1 MDGWKMCFLLGRT
14 IFRCYVSFREGK
26 FIFQPIHFQ
35 GLQYLSFRDGSLSRY
50 FYLLRE
56 GFFVYPPGDTGV
68 DYSHQASMPATKLKF
83 WKKSQCS
90 IYKFRYHHL
99 DTSRFFHI
107 NSWVLGNIFLRIISF
122 KKHWWGRPKKPPSFT
137 FQSHHVVQPFT
148 WKKRT
153 EEELKVCSFL
163 MLLTIPIETLNVK

>member
-56 GFFVYPPGDTGV
+56 VFLYIHPVTQE
-68 DYSHQASMPATKLKF
+68 SIIATKLPCQQQNSSFGRNLSVLSISLGIITLTPVGFSISIHGYWAIFFYGSFHLKSIDEVDRRNLRPLPSSPIMSF
-83 WKKSQCS
+83 SRSLEKKGP
-90 IYKFRYHHL
+90 KKN
-99 DTSRFFHI
+99 SRFAA
-107 NSWVLGNIFLRIISF
+107 S
-122 KKHWWGRPKKPPSFT
+122 
-137 FQSHHVVQPFT
+137 
-148 WKKRT
+148 
-153 EEELKVCSFL
+153 
-163 MLLTIPIETLNVK
+163 